1 MDIFTPGT
9 IINIIIYDNIMHK
22 DINVFGPYLIH
33 SSYKQNTSEDVNY
46 TDDSYLIIKG
56 DELANLLMR
65 YSTQIIKGK
74 YTAYII
80 NVSKYLINPDNV
92 ENFYEDNTSLLQI
105 SNNGNK
111 LFNTGDVVK
120 LIYSKQPSYTFDAD
134 EDTKNEKI
142 GIITNEVCYRILD
155 TYLDNGMS
163 CIILNGIVDTF
174 LMEQEDITTYISY
187 PYEKP
192 VHYAVKVV
200 GDATEYSVNVGYKGY
215 RT

>member
-1 MDIFTPGT
+1 
-9 IINIIIYDNIMHK
+9 
-22 DINVFGPYLIH
+22 
-33 SSYKQNTSEDVNY
+33 
-46 TDDSYLIIKG
+46 
-56 DELANLLMR
+56 
-65 YSTQIIKGK
+65 
-74 YTAYII
+74 
-80 NVSKYLINPDNV
+80 
-92 ENFYEDNTSLLQI
+92 
-105 SNNGNK
+105 
-111 LFNTGDVVK
+111 VK